1 MVGNGMTKIVS
12 EAPLERSRRIAAVD
26 RAIDVISM
34 LSHAGADLSLT
45 TIANYVGMSKSAAYE
60 LLRTL
65 ESRRIVE
72 RDPDSRRYRLTWTMY
87 EIGATVL
94 HRVAL
99 PSAAGYYLDLLAVQ
113 TGQHAL
119 LGIVQ
124 GQSVLYLARGEAPPG
139 LSAFANVGRRF
150 PLHSTASGKVLLAFH
165 QDSTLMERMLRG
177 QLERVTERTV
187 TDAQLLRKE
196 IAEVRIAGFAT
207 CWQEGERDLC
217 SVAMPVR
224 DHLGRTV
231 AALALVGSADSLT
244 PSTVQRL
251 LRPLSSAVHA
261 VEARLG
267 LVAGGGAYPPAPLG
281 SGADGGAAPAGSPR

>member
-1 MVGNGMTKIVS
+1 MANTPS
-12 EAPLERSRRIAAVD
+12 DAPLERSRRIAAVD

-60 LLRTL
+60 LMRTL

-72 RDPDSRRYRLTWTMY
+72 RDADTRRYRLSWTMY

-119 LGIVQ
+119 LGIMQ
-124 GQSVLYLARGEAPPG
+124 SHSVLYLARGEARPG

-165 QDSTLMERMLRG
+165 QDSSLMERILHSP
-177 QLERVTERTV
+177 LERVTDRTIV
-187 TDAQLLRKE
+187 DPQTLRTE
-196 IAEVRIAGFAT
+196 IARARMAGYAT

-251 LRPLSSAVHA
+251 IRPLNSAVRA

-267 LVAGGGAYPPAPLG
+267 LVAG
-281 SGADGGAAPAGSPR
+281 SGTTDPGAPAVGAMAGTQGSSG

>member
-1 MVGNGMTKIVS
+1 M
-12 EAPLERSRRIAAVD
+12 D
-26 RAIDVISM
+26 RAIDVIAM
-34 LSHAGADLSLT
+34 LSRAGADLSLT
-45 TIANYVGMSKSAAYE
+45 TIANYVGMSKSSAYE

-72 RDPDSRRYRLTWTMY
+72 RDPESRRYRLSWMMY
-87 EIGATVL
+87 EIGVTVL

-124 GQSVLYLARGEAPPG
+124 GHSVLYLARGEAPPG

-165 QDSTLMERMLRG
+165 QDSTLMERILRG
-177 QLERVTERTV
+177 QLERVTDRTI

-196 IAEVRIAGFAT
+196 IAKVRMVGFAT

-224 DHLGRTV
+224 DHLGRNV
-231 AALALVGSADSLT
+231 AALALVGSADGLT
-244 PSTVQRL
+244 TKTVQRL
-251 LRPLSSAVHA
+251 LRPLNSAVRA

-267 LVAGGGAYPPAPLG
+267 LVAGSGAYPPSADD
-281 SGADGGAAPAGSPR
+281 SGADGGVAAPDPLR

>member
-1 MVGNGMTKIVS
+1 MAKTAADS
-12 EAPLERSRRIAAVD
+12 PLERSRRIAAVD

-45 TIANYVGMSKSAAYE
+45 TIANYVGMSKSAAFE
-60 LLRTL
+60 LMRTL

-72 RDPDSRRYRLTWTMY
+72 RDLDSRRYRLSWTMY

-124 GQSVLYLARGEAPPG
+124 SRSVLYLVRGEAKPG

-150 PLHSTASGKVLLAFH
+150 PLHSTASGKILLAFH
-165 QDSTLMERMLRG
+165 QDSSLMERVL
-177 QLERVTERTV
+177 QSPLDRVTDKTI
-187 TDAQLLRKE
+187 TDPQMLRKE
-196 IAEVRIAGFAT
+196 IAGARMAGYAT

-224 DHLGRTV
+224 DHQGRTV

-251 LRPLSSAVHA
+251 LRPLSSAVRA

-267 LVAGGGAYPPAPLG
+267 LVAGAGTDVPVDPGVGVVAESQG
-281 SGADGGAAPAGSPR
+281 ISG